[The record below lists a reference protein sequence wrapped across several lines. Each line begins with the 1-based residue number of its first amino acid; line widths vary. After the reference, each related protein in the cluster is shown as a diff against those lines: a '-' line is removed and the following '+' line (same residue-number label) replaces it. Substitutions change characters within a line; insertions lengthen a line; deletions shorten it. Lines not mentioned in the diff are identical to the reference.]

1 MAKRKMTPTPAEN
14 IAKQIMETYKPQSA
28 QEIQDVVKQIFAPIF
43 EAALQGE
50 MDNHL
55 GYANHEHSEQD
66 SSNSRNGFSTKKLK
80 TSMGEVPIR
89 IPRDRESSFNPQ
101 IVKKHQRDVSAI
113 EDKVLA
119 MYARGMSQRDISATI
134 EDIYGFEMSHE
145 QISHITDCVM
155 EEVREWQTRALKPF
169 YPFIFV
175 DCLYVSLRTEQG
187 IRQSAV
193 HVILAYDTEGRKD
206 VLGLWINE
214 TESKHVWMQI
224 FDELKARGIEEIG
237 FLSMD
242 GVSGLEDGARA
253 IFPQVVVQRC
263 IVHLIRNSVRYI
275 PRKEWSRFTKDLK
288 LIYGAVNVK
297 QARERFEQFKK
308 DWANYPGAV
317 SVWESNFTHVEQ
329 LFNYG
334 SAVRKVMY
342 TTNAIESV
350 NSSFRK
356 VTKKGSFPNKDAV
369 FKILYLRVLELYK
382 KWNKHRLQNWAM
394 IRNQLLADEH
404 MAKLMKHYDVIY

>member
-66 SSNSRNGFSTKKLK
+66 SSNSRNVFSTKKLK

-119 MYARGMSQRDISATI
+119 MYARGMSQRDISATT

-394 IRNQLLADEH
+394 ILNQLLADER

>member
-55 GYANHEHSEQD
+55 GYANHERSEQD
-66 SSNSRNGFSTKKLK
+66 SSNSRNVFSTKKLK

-101 IVKKHQRDVSAI
+101 IVKKHQRYVSAI

-394 IRNQLLADEH
+394 ILNQLLADER

>member
-55 GYANHEHSEQD
+55 GYANHERSEQD

-356 VTKKGSFPNKDAV
+356 VMLS
-369 FKILYLRVLELYK
+369 ILVDTFYSRDS
-382 KWNKHRLQNWAM
+382 WTMLQAGENRSISVA
-394 IRNQLLADEH
+394 
-404 MAKLMKHYDVIY
+404 

>member
-1 MAKRKMTPTPAEN
+1 MGTFYVSEN

-28 QEIQDVVKQIFAPIF
+28 QEIQDVVKQIIAPIF

-55 GYANHEHSEQD
+55 GYANHERSEQD

-101 IVKKHQRDVSAI
+101 IVKKHQRDVS
-113 EDKVLA
+113 
-119 MYARGMSQRDISATI
+119 
-134 EDIYGFEMSHE
+134 
-145 QISHITDCVM
+145 
-155 EEVREWQTRALKPF
+155 
-169 YPFIFV
+169 
-175 DCLYVSLRTEQG
+175 
-187 IRQSAV
+187 
-193 HVILAYDTEGRKD
+193 
-206 VLGLWINE
+206 
-214 TESKHVWMQI
+214 
-224 FDELKARGIEEIG
+224 
-237 FLSMD
+237 
-242 GVSGLEDGARA
+242 GLEDGARA
-253 IFPQVVVQRC
+253 IFPQVVVQCC
-263 IVHLIRNSVRYI
+263 IVHLIRNSVCYI
-275 PRKEWSRFTKDLK
+275 PREEWSRFTRDLK

-297 QARERFEQFKK
+297 QARDRFEQFKK

-356 VTKKGSFPNKDAV
+356 VTKKGSFPNEDAV

-394 IRNQLLADEH
+394 IRNQLLVDER

>member
-55 GYANHEHSEQD
+55 GYANHERSEQD

-356 VTKKGSFPNKDAV
+356 VTKKGSFPNEDIMDTRIWTI
-369 FKILYLRVLELYK
+369 F
-382 KWNKHRLQNWAM
+382 
-394 IRNQLLADEH
+394 
-404 MAKLMKHYDVIY
+404 

>member
-1 MAKRKMTPTPAEN
+1 
-14 IAKQIMETYKPQSA
+14 
-28 QEIQDVVKQIFAPIF
+28 
-43 EAALQGE
+43 

-55 GYANHEHSEQD
+55 GYANHERSEQD
-66 SSNSRNGFSTKKLK
+66 SSNSHNGFSTKKLK
-80 TSMGEVPIR
+80 TSMGAVPIR

-101 IVKKHQRDVSAI
+101 IVKKHQRDV
-113 EDKVLA
+113 
-119 MYARGMSQRDISATI
+119 SATI

-242 GVSGLEDGARA
+242 GVSG
-253 IFPQVVVQRC
+253 
-263 IVHLIRNSVRYI
+263 
-275 PRKEWSRFTKDLK
+275 
-288 LIYGAVNVK
+288 
-297 QARERFEQFKK
+297 
-308 DWANYPGAV
+308 
-317 SVWESNFTHVEQ
+317 
-329 LFNYG
+329 
-334 SAVRKVMY
+334 
-342 TTNAIESV
+342 
-350 NSSFRK
+350 
-356 VTKKGSFPNKDAV
+356 
-369 FKILYLRVLELYK
+369 
-382 KWNKHRLQNWAM
+382 
-394 IRNQLLADEH
+394 
-404 MAKLMKHYDVIY
+404 

>member
-55 GYANHEHSEQD
+55 GYANHERSEQD

-356 VTKKGSFPNKDAV
+356 VTKKGSFPNEDAV
-369 FKILYLRVLELYK
+369 FKILYLQLLELYK

-394 IRNQLLADEH
+394 IRNQLLADER

>member
-1 MAKRKMTPTPAEN
+1 MAKRKLTPTPAQN
-14 IAKQIMETYKPQSA
+14 IAKQIIETYQPQSA
-28 QEIQDVVKQIFAPIF
+28 KEVQDVVKKIFAPIF

-55 GYANHEHSEQD
+55 GYANYKRTDKE
-66 SSNSRNGFSTKKLK
+66 SSNSRNGFSDKKLK

-89 IPRDRESSFNPQ
+89 VPRDRESSFEPQ
-101 IVKKHQRDVSAI
+101 IVKKHQRDVSGI

-169 YPFIFV
+169 YPFVFV

-193 HVILAYDTEGRKD
+193 HVILAYDAEGRKD

-214 TESKHVWMQI
+214 TESKHAWMQI
-224 FDELKARGIEEIG
+224 FDELKARGVEEIG

-263 IVHLIRNSVRYI
+263 IVHLIRNSVRYV
-275 PRKEWSRFTKDLK
+275 PRKEWAHFTKELK
-288 LIYGAVNVK
+288 LIYGAVNAK

-308 DWANYPGAV
+308 DWAKYPGAV
-317 SVWESNFTHVEQ
+317 AVWENNFTHVEQ

-356 VTKKGSFPNKDAV
+356 VTKKGSFPNAEAV
-369 FKILYLRVLELYK
+369 FKILYLRILELYK
-382 KWNKHRLQNWAM
+382 KWNKHRMQNWAL
-394 IRNQLLADEH
+394 IRNQLLADDR
-404 MAKLMKHYDVIY
+404 MAKLMERYDVIY

>member
-55 GYANHEHSEQD
+55 GYANHERSEQD

-134 EDIYGFEMSHE
+134 EDIYGFQMSHE

-155 EEVREWQTRALKPF
+155 EEVREWQTRVLKPF

-356 VTKKGSFPNKDAV
+356 VTKKGSFPNEDAV
-369 FKILYLRVLELYK
+369 LKILYLRVLELYK

-394 IRNQLLADEH
+394 IRNQLLADER

>member
-55 GYANHEHSEQD
+55 GYANHERSEQD

-263 IVHLIRNSVRYI
+263 IVHMIRNSVRYI

-356 VTKKGSFPNKDAV
+356 VTKKGSFPNEDVV

-394 IRNQLLADEH
+394 IRNQLLADER

>member
-43 EAALQGE
+43 EAALQSE

-55 GYANHEHSEQD
+55 GYANHERSEQD

-297 QARERFEQFKK
+297 QAREPLFTTDAENERSGMGFTVMESFC
-308 DWANYPGAV
+308 DRVLVWSRPGHG
-317 SVWESNFTHVEQ
+317 T
-329 LFNYG
+329 
-334 SAVRKVMY
+334 
-342 TTNAIESV
+342 
-350 NSSFRK
+350 K
-356 VTKKGSFPNKDAV
+356 VTL
-369 FKILYLRVLELYK
+369 FKT
-382 KWNKHRLQNWAM
+382 LQG
-394 IRNQLLADEH
+394 
-404 MAKLMKHYDVIY
+404 

>member
-55 GYANHEHSEQD
+55 GYANHERSEQD

-356 VTKKGSFPNKDAV
+356 VTKKGSFPNEDVV

-394 IRNQLLADEH
+394 IRNQLLADER

>member
-55 GYANHEHSEQD
+55 GYANHERSEQD

-275 PRKEWSRFTKDLK
+275 PRKEYPAHQYHLMLPSAHPACWS
-288 LIYGAVNVK
+288 G
-297 QARERFEQFKK
+297 
-308 DWANYPGAV
+308 
-317 SVWESNFTHVEQ
+317 
-329 LFNYG
+329 
-334 SAVRKVMY
+334 
-342 TTNAIESV
+342 
-350 NSSFRK
+350 
-356 VTKKGSFPNKDAV
+356 
-369 FKILYLRVLELYK
+369 
-382 KWNKHRLQNWAM
+382 
-394 IRNQLLADEH
+394 
-404 MAKLMKHYDVIY
+404 

>member
-1 MAKRKMTPTPAEN
+1 MAKRKTTPTPAEN

-55 GYANHEHSEQD
+55 GYANHERSEQD

-342 TTNAIESV
+342 SNFAH
-350 NSSFRK
+350 
-356 VTKKGSFPNKDAV
+356 G
-369 FKILYLRVLELYK
+369 
-382 KWNKHRLQNWAM
+382 KHPVCLDKSA
-394 IRNQLLADEH
+394 
-404 MAKLMKHYDVIY
+404 

>member
-55 GYANHEHSEQD
+55 GYANHERSEQD

-356 VTKKGSFPNKDAV
+356 VTKKAHFLMKM
-369 FKILYLRVLELYK
+369 LYLKSCICGY
-382 KWNKHRLQNWAM
+382 
-394 IRNQLLADEH
+394 
-404 MAKLMKHYDVIY
+404 

>member
-55 GYANHEHSEQD
+55 GYANHERSEQD

-356 VTKKGSFPNKDAV
+356 VTKKGSFLNEDAV

-394 IRNQLLADEH
+394 IRNQLLADER

>member
-55 GYANHEHSEQD
+55 GYANHERSEQD

-350 NSSFRK
+350 NSSFLK
-356 VTKKGSFPNKDAV
+356 GTKKGALPYEGYV
-369 FKILYLRVLELYK
+369 CEILYLEGVVRD
-382 KWNKHRLQNWAM
+382 NKRNRNRLQNWAM
-394 IRNQLLADEH
+394 IRNQLLADER